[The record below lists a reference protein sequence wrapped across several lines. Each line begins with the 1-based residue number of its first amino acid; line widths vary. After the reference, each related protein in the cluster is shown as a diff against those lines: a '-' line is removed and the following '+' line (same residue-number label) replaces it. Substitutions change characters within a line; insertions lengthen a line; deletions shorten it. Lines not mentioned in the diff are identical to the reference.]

1 MYNNFFKNYRDVAG
15 IVYGP
20 LFGGKIP
27 SFGNP
32 QFNNRTPKP
41 INIDWEAQNSGIDK
55 GQVEPREKYTK
66 DTIELKDNGV
76 KPLTANAL
84 PPIAT
89 VPEKILWRLD
99 GLQADPNRYNELLS
113 SIKNELSN
121 SKSYEDTAKILNK
134 YAKSWDMN
142 MYILGTEENRRNGF
156 YDWSAANFFAD
167 KLDSY
172 KNWED
177 LPETPSEYP
186 NEEWVQELIEGI
198 DNSLIL
204 DKRVYIPA
212 ERIRLI

>member
-1 MYNNFFKNYRDVAG
+1 MQNNFFKNYRDVAG
-15 IVYGP
+15 IAYGP
-20 LFGGKIP
+20 LFGKMP
-27 SFGNP
+27 NSRNP
-32 QFNNRTPKP
+32 QFINRTPK
-41 INIDWEAQNSGIDK
+41 IMNIDWGSQNSGIDK
-55 GQVEPREKYTK
+55 KQVESREPYTK

-76 KPLTANAL
+76 KPLVASTL

-99 GLQADPNRYNELLS
+99 GRRADTNRYNELLS

-121 SKSYEDTAKILNK
+121 SKSYKDTAKILNK

-142 MYILGTEENRRNGF
+142 MYILGTEENRKNGF

-172 KNWED
+172 KKWKD

-198 DNSLIL
+198 DNSLTL
-204 DKRVYIPA
+204 DKRVYMPI

>member
-1 MYNNFFKNYRDVAG
+1 MQNNFFKNYRDVAG

-20 LFGGKIP
+20 LFGEAP
-27 SFGNP
+27 SFGNS

-41 INIDWEAQNSGIDK
+41 IKIDWGAQNSGIDK
-55 GQVEPREKYTK
+55 EKVESRKKYTK
-66 DTIELKDNGV
+66 DTIELKDNGI
-76 KPLTANAL
+76 KPLVASDL

-89 VPEKILWRLD
+89 IPEKILWRLD
-99 GLQADPNRYNELLS
+99 GRQADTNRYNELLS

-121 SKSYEDTAKILNK
+121 SKSYEETAKILNK

-156 YDWSAANFFAD
+156 YDWSVANFFGD
-167 KLDSY
+167 KLDNY
-172 KNWED
+172 NKWKD

-186 NEEWVQELIEGI
+186 NEEWIQELIEGI
-198 DNSLIL
+198 DNSLTL

-212 ERIRLI
+212 ERIKLT